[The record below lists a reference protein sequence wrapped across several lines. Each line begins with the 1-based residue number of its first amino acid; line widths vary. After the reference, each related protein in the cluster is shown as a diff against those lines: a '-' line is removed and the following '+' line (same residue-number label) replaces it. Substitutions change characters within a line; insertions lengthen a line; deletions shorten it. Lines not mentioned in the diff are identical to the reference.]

1 MKRLLLLALVIAGA
15 LGSCSST
22 LRITATAPTSDN
34 DGPCGAPVLLAAA
47 PLAPRMLHFRWSGP
61 VMGEDSLAA
70 TAGNG
75 VTLTRTVPPAWASVT
90 TPPPR
95 SGRPSNARLGWTPKN
110 SLPWKLSERK

>member
-75 VTLTRTVPPAWASVT
+75 VTLTRTVPPGLYAITAWASDSGGAGCDT
-90 TPPPR
+90 TIMRRLKAPPWR
-95 SGRPSNARLGWTPKN
+95 VGVQ
-110 SLPWKLSERK
+110 